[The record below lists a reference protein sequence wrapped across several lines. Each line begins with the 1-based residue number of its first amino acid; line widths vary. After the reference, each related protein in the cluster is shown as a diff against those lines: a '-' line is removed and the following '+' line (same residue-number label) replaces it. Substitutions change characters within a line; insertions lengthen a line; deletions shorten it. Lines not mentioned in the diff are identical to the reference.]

1 MSCFVYIIGSFKE
14 GKLTTYVGWTNDIDE
29 RLNKHNSNK
38 GAKST
43 KGRQWELIY
52 YEECDSK
59 SEALKREYEIKKDRK
74 FRNYIKKEY
83 FNAQP

>member
-14 GKLTTYVGWTNDIDE
+14 GKFTTYVGWTNDIDE

-43 KGRQWELIY
+43 KRSSMESDL
-52 YEECDSK
+52 
-59 SEALKREYEIKKDRK
+59 L
-74 FRNYIKKEY
+74 
-83 FNAQP
+83 